1 MFIIYSK
8 NIKRFRQNEKSG
20 VFKHKGKLTLG
31 EIKKIAQNLRPK
43 SLSKEIKGVAVGI
56 MLMENRHK
64 DDQKDGD
71 AGK

>member
-1 MFIIYSK
+1 M
-8 NIKRFRQNEKSG
+8 
-20 VFKHKGKLTLG
+20 L
-31 EIKKIAQNLRPK
+31 IAQNLRPK

-56 MLMENRHK
+56 MLMENRQK